1 MALNFIKGNKTESK
15 PSIDAKSTPN
25 TKNDDTLVPKLT
37 NAQLNKLTKVYPAWL
52 RNNSS
57 LKQLPAVY
65 QGVLGQVQ
73 LQPMIHNE
81 SRFVNG
87 RILAR
92 KQQHL
97 DYMNRF
103 TDTQRV
109 YEIFLLSRLGDVTLS
124 KIWAFANKTYP
135 GQLTNREV
143 LVGLALI
150 ALFQKL
156 DCNNN
161 SNNNDN
167 SKSNHQNPTNKSSPD
182 PFVDFYK
189 IDRPPLPKLYPPDSN
204 NKLSKYQ
211 IKTSKS
217 MPEELSQSSS
227 LLIDIDDPVSDQK
240 QTKSDQSR
248 DFDTNKSIC
257 DIGHQKAIDKF
268 NGNSVSL
275 IDMDSGGFGIGFL
288 QTWLKDSNL
297 ILRAIKSIFK
307 QSFDTLNVCYSR
319 HHAIEAL
326 RSGRG
331 INFINNIGLCY
342 PLAHNL
348 KLRVDELENMKNF
361 GFFDKN
367 YIMQIDDLN
376 LINEYWVGINQ
387 YWLVLIN
394 LFNESGQIKFVE
406 KLMDSLNAPTEKDR
420 TFEDFV
426 NDLNSNDKS
435 CSICLTKFYL
445 LPGNSPP
452 NGVPEEDGNSLIES
466 ELVTLDN
473 RYYYHVPCATFYQ
486 NNVGSLPY
494 QKEPDATNLLT
505 PTNSV

>member
-1 MALNFIKGNKTESK
+1 MAFNFIKSNKTESK
-15 PSIDAKSTPN
+15 TSINTKSTQN

-57 LKQLPAVY
+57 LKQLPGVY

-73 LQPMIHNE
+73 LQPIIHNE

-97 DYMNRF
+97 DYLNRF

-109 YEIFLLSRLGDVTLS
+109 YEIFLLSRLGDENLS

-161 SNNNDN
+161 NDS
-167 SKSNHQNPTNKSSPD
+167 SKSSNKSSTD
-182 PFVDFYK
+182 PFVEFFK
-189 IDRPPLPKLYPPDSN
+189 IDQPPLPKLYPPDNN
-204 NKLSKYQ
+204 NKLPKYQ

-227 LLIDIDDPVSDQK
+227 LLIDIDDQVSDQGQK
-240 QTKSDQSR
+240 KSDQLKNLA
-248 DFDTNKSIC
+248 TNKSIC
-257 DIGHQKAIDKF
+257 DISHRKAIDKF
-268 NGNSVSL
+268 NGNLVSL
-275 IDMDSGGFGIGFL
+275 IDMDGGGFEIGFL

-307 QSFDTLNVCYSR
+307 QSFDTLNVYYSR

-326 RSGRG
+326 KSDRG
-331 INFINNIGLCY
+331 KNFINNIGLCY

-348 KLRVDELENMKNF
+348 KLKVDELKNMKNF

-394 LFNESGQIKFVE
+394 LFNESGRIEYVE
-406 KLMDSLNAPTEKDR
+406 KLMDSLNTATETDI

-426 NDLNSNDKS
+426 NKLSSSGKS

-445 LPGNSPP
+445 LQSSDTQS
-452 NGVPEEDGNSLIES
+452 EDENSLVES

-473 RYYYHVPCATFYQ
+473 RNYYHVPCATFYQ
-486 NNVGSLPY
+486 NNVGPLPC
-494 QKEPDATNLLT
+494 QREPDATNLLT